1 MIDIDKLVE
10 EWREKGFELYVQHTP
25 VGDEPYCPYCGAREF
40 HAIGWCMKHQ
50 RFECIVQREKEL
62 EEENGEEESNMK
74 KIEER
79 ILERIKERLYVI
91 MGDLHEIR
99 EYDKRIYTA
108 ELLIYEA
115 WMLVK
120 QILGE
125 KAVGE
130 EGDTD

>member
-1 MIDIDKLVE
+1 MIE
-10 EWREKGFELYVQHTP
+10 
-25 VGDEPYCPYCGAREF
+25 A
-40 HAIGWCMKHQ
+40 
-50 RFECIVQREKEL
+50 
-62 EEENGEEESNMK
+62 K

-79 ILERIKERLYVI
+79 MLEKIKERLYVT
-91 MGDLHEIR
+91 MYDLHEIR
-99 EYDKRIYTA
+99 KYDKRIYTA

-125 KAVGE
+125 KTVGE

>member
-1 MIDIDKLVE
+1 MV
-10 EWREKGFELYVQHTP
+10 
-25 VGDEPYCPYCGAREF
+25 
-40 HAIGWCMKHQ
+40 
-50 RFECIVQREKEL
+50 
-62 EEENGEEESNMK
+62 S
-74 KIEER
+74 IEER

-125 KAVGE
+125 KTVGE
-130 EGDTD
+130 KE